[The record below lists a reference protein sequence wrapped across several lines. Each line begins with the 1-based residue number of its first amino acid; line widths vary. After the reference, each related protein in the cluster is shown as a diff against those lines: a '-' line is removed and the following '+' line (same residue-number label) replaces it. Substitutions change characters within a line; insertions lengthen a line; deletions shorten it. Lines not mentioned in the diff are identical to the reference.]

1 MLTGDIILIIIIQ
14 GINLISVSRLLNGK
28 WIISYDGI
36 PIWIFA
42 WEFDWKS
49 FVIGKS
55 VIPVYLIN

>member
-49 FVIGKS
+49 FVIG
-55 VIPVYLIN
+55 